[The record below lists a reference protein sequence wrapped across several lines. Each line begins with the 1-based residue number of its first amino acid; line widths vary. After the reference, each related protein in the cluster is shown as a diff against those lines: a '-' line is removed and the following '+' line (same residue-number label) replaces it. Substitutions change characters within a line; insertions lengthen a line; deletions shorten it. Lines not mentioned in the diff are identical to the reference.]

1 MSDNRNSARQEREE
15 LAAGESE
22 VLHDLKKGAC
32 AGVIA
37 TIPVVILAAGKQML
51 GLIPQ
56 LDLIGI
62 LTNLTGIPWNG
73 TGWVLLFVIGA
84 ILGMGFASLD
94 SHVSDATTLG
104 EMARGALFGF
114 LLWVIMMIILIPLY
128 SNDGFGV
135 PFAGG
140 VFAACLVFGL
150 VMGVAYERMKPEHV
164 T

>member
-1 MSDNRNSARQEREE
+1 MSNDPNSARQEREE

-22 VLHDLKKGAC
+22 VLHDLKKGAY
-32 AGVIA
+32 AGLVA
-37 TIPVVILAAGKQML
+37 AIPVAILAAGKQFL
-51 GLIPQ
+51 GLIPE
-56 LDLIGI
+56 LDLISI
-62 LTNLTGIPWNG
+62 LTTLTGIPWNG

-128 SNDGFGV
+128 ESDGFGV

-140 VFAACLVFGL
+140 VLAACLVFGV
-150 VMGVAYERMKPEHV
+150 VMGIAYERMKPEHV

>member
-1 MSDNRNSARQEREE
+1 MSDDGRQEREE

-32 AGVIA
+32 AGLIA
-37 TIPVVILAAGKQML
+37 AVPVAILAAGKQIL
-51 GLIPQ
+51 ELIPQ

-104 EMARGALFGF
+104 EAMRGALFGF
-114 LLWVIMMIILIPLY
+114 LLWVILMIILIPLY
-128 SNDGFGV
+128 DNDGFGF

-140 VFAACLVFGL
+140 VLAACLVFGV
-150 VMGVAYERMKPEHV
+150 VMGVVYEKMKPEHV
-164 T
+164 N